1 MSAPD
6 AHPNGAETA
15 REARRVPLPR
25 GDGRGG
31 AWARGPVGEWLTALR
46 AAPAEGPAAAA
57 KFSVAARDALGDPRL
72 RRDLRAATTAIRG
85 RRAAAIGE
93 LDDWEQLRAAGRA
106 IKDHTLLNLDTYL
119 EEVDRSVTEAGGTVH
134 WARDAAE
141 AGDIVTRLVAATGQ
155 TDVVKMRSAA
165 AQEIGLVEALDAA
178 GIRAHETELA
188 ELIAQLERDR
198 PERDQGPASHRG
210 RAEVRELFRRALPGA
225 PGDDSEDP
233 GDSDDSDEPAAAAMR
248 YLRNLFRTVKVGI
261 SGANFVVADT
271 GTVVVVESEGN
282 GRMCGILPET
292 LISVAGI
299 EKIVPTW
306 SDLEVFLQL
315 LSRSS
320 AGDRMTPFVSS
331 WTGVT
336 AGDGPREFHLV
347 LLDNGRTNALADE
360 VGRAALRC
368 IRCSACLDV
377 CPVYERT
384 GGEAY
389 GPVPGPIGAILTPQ
403 LRGVEGTFE
412 ASLPYAST
420 LCGACADVCPV
431 QIDIPGIL
439 VRLRGQVIESRR
451 RRPVPT
457 AEMAMMRSAAWTL
470 GDAGRF
476 ETALRQT
483 TRWARL
489 LARGGAIRRLPGL
502 LGKWTDARDL
512 PAPPKETFR
521 AWWRRRD
528 GGFAQGR
535 RHWPGPN

>member
-1 MSAPD
+1 MSAP
-6 AHPNGAETA
+6 AGGRA
-15 REARRVPLPR
+15 PL
-25 GDGRGG
+25 
-31 AWARGPVGEWLTALR
+31 
-46 AAPAEGPAAAA
+46 AAAAPAAAA
-57 KFSVAARDALGDPRL
+57 PKFSVAARDALSDPRL
-72 RRDLRAATTAIRG
+72 RRDLHAATTAIRR
-85 RRAAAIGE
+85 RRAAATGE
-93 LDDWEQLRAAGRA
+93 LDDWEQLRAAGQA

-119 EEVDRSVTEAGGTVH
+119 EEVDRSVTEAGGAVH
-134 WARDAAE
+134 WARDAAA
-141 AGDIVTRLVAATGQ
+141 AGDIVTGLVTARGAAE
-155 TDVVKMRSAA
+155 VVKMRSAA
-165 AQEIGLVEALDAA
+165 GREIGLAETLEAA

-188 ELIAQLERDR
+188 ELIAQLERDLPGR
-198 PERDQGPASHRG
+198 GPGPASHRG
-210 RAEVRELFRRALPGA
+210 RAEIRELFRRALPGA
-225 PGDDSEDP
+225 PADLTDDPKEL
-233 GDSDDSDEPAAAAMR
+233 AAAARR
-248 YLRNLFRTVKVGI
+248 YLRDLFRTVKVGI

-282 GRMCGILPET
+282 GRMCGVLPET
-292 LISVAGI
+292 LITVAGI

-315 LSRSS
+315 LPRSS
-320 AGDRMTPFVSS
+320 AGERMTPFVSS

-360 VGRAALRC
+360 AGRAALRC
-368 IRCSACLDV
+368 IRCAACLDV

-384 GGEAY
+384 GGQAY
-389 GPVPGPIGAILTPQ
+389 GPVYPGPIGAILTPQ
-403 LRGVEGTFE
+403 LRGVEAGPFE

-431 QIDIPGIL
+431 KIDIPEIL

-457 AEMAMMRSAAWTL
+457 PEMAMMRSAAWTL
-470 GDAGRF
+470 GDAGRY

-489 LARGGAIRRLPGL
+489 LARGGRIRRLPGL

-512 PAPPKETFR
+512 PAPPKESFR
-521 AWWRRRD
+521 AWWRARD
-528 GGFAQGR
+528 GGSARPR
-535 RHWPGPN
+535 RHWPGPAPRAPG

>member
-1 MSAPD
+1 MNTPD
-6 AHPNGAETA
+6 AHPNRAEAA
-15 REARRVPLPR
+15 R
-25 GDGRGG
+25 
-31 AWARGPVGEWLTALR
+31 ARGPVGEWLAALR
-46 AAPAEGPAAAA
+46 AAPPEGPAAAA

-72 RRDLRAATTAIRG
+72 RRDLRAAATAIRG

-106 IKDHTLLNLDTYL
+106 IKDHTLLNLDTFL
-119 EEVDRSVTEAGGTVH
+119 EEVDRSVTEAGGIVH

-141 AGDIVTRLVAATGQ
+141 AGDVITGLVAATGRAE
-155 TDVVKMRSAA
+155 VVKMRSAA
-165 AQEIGLVEALDAA
+165 GQEIGLAETLAAA
-178 GIRAHETELA
+178 GIQAHETELA

-198 PERDQGPASHRG
+198 PDRDPGPASHRD
-210 RAEVRELFRRALPGA
+210 RAEIRELFRRALPGA
-225 PGDDSEDP
+225 PADLADDPE
-233 GDSDDSDEPAAAAMR
+233 ELAAAARR
-248 YLRNLFRTVKVGI
+248 YLRELFRTVMVGI

-315 LSRSS
+315 LPRSS
-320 AGDRMTPFVSS
+320 AGERMTPFVSS

-384 GGEAY
+384 GGDAY
-389 GPVPGPIGAILTPQ
+389 GPAYQGPIGAILTPQ
-403 LRGVEGTFE
+403 LRGVEGSLE

-431 QIDIPGIL
+431 QIDIPEIL

-457 AEMAMMRSAAWTL
+457 PEMAMMRSAAWTL

-489 LARGGAIRRLPGL
+489 LARGGRIRRLPGL

-521 AWWRRRD
+521 AWWRARE
-528 GGFAQGR
+528 GGSAQAR
-535 RHWPGPN
+535 RHWPGPAPRAPG

>member
-1 MSAPD
+1 VSAP
-6 AHPNGAETA
+6 PS
-15 REARRVPLPR
+15 
-25 GDGRGG
+25 
-31 AWARGPVGEWLTALR
+31 RGPVGEWLAALR
-46 AAPAEGPAAAA
+46 SAPGDGGPVAAA
-57 KFSVAARDALGDPRL
+57 KFSVAARDALGDPRP
-72 RRDLRAATTAIRG
+72 RRDLHAATTAIRR
-85 RRAAAIGE
+85 RRAAATGE
-93 LDDWEQLRAAGRA
+93 LDDWEQLRAAGQA

-119 EEVDRSVTEAGGTVH
+119 EEVDRSVAEAGGTVH

-141 AGDIVTRLVAATGQ
+141 AGDIVTGLIAAGGW

-165 AQEIGLVEALDAA
+165 GREIGLADALAAA
-178 GIRAHETELA
+178 GIRVHETELT

-198 PERDQGPASHRG
+198 PDRDRGPASHRG
-210 RAEVRELFRRALPGA
+210 RAEIRELFRRGLPGA
-225 PGDDSEDP
+225 PADLTDDPQEL
-233 GDSDDSDEPAAAAMR
+233 AAAARR
-248 YLRNLFRTVKVGI
+248 YLRDRFRTGKVGI

-282 GRMCGILPET
+282 GRMCGIVPET
-292 LISVAGI
+292 LITVVGI

-315 LSRSS
+315 LPRSS
-320 AGDRMTPFVSS
+320 AGERMTPFVSS

-347 LLDNGRTNALADE
+347 LLDNGRTNALADMT
-360 VGRAALRC
+360 GRAALRC
-368 IRCSACLDV
+368 IGCSACHDV

-384 GGEAY
+384 GGQAY
-389 GPVPGPIGAILTPQ
+389 GSVYAGPIGAILTPQ
-403 LRGVEGTFE
+403 LRGVEGPLE

-431 QIDIPGIL
+431 KIDIPEIL

-457 AEMAMMRSAAWTL
+457 PEMAMMRSAAWTL
-470 GDAGRF
+470 SDAGRY

-489 LARGGAIRRLPGL
+489 LARGGRIRRLPGL

-521 AWWRRRD
+521 AWWRAREGASTRPRRS
-528 GGFAQGR
+528 
-535 RHWPGPN
+535 WPGPSAPG